1 MISMTISRLTKP
13 FLAATV
19 ACLAISGS
27 AHAQNVPA
35 YIHQDASGNDAFA
48 IGLKAPESQDV
59 VKRHIVVVD
68 TSASQVGAHRV
79 QAHAVVKEIMANLP
93 ENHQVALLA
102 IDVDTVR
109 LTDSFVSANSEE
121 IQVAL
126 KKLNRRAPLGA
137 TDLGSGLASI
147 IDLCDG
153 DQPISVLYVGDGMSA
168 AQLLTLES
176 LDLLTSNLRDAK
188 AMVHSY
194 SVGPKKD
201 INLLSVLAQQTGG
214 CVVVDTAETTVESA
228 TQELLNS
235 IQVPAYLPAKIQIN
249 SNDAKLATSR
259 RLPLRSDRPLFM
271 VGEGQLKEGDQI
283 TVTFEGRPVTL
294 SVEDVELA
302 DETFLTAAVKGVK
315 ESNGL
320 FAGYPGQKMVIS
332 ASIDFMNQMEQLR
345 ELAQQSID
353 QNRIGQARGLI
364 SAMREINPN
373 SKQAGVL
380 LAAAERKEQVVN
392 ILQDD
397 QSDPPAEPVAPP
409 TNDGAEMDLVELEK
423 QRRVI
428 RTEQLTLEVTN
439 LIREARKLAE
449 TDAENALNE
458 LKSALGTVSAALDI
472 NPEAKTQLENRL
484 RSTIQDVQARKEV
497 QELQLSRNLA
507 QKVEREALQRL
518 EAALDLEEEK
528 FQMLLE
534 RVRSLMDE
542 GRHEFDDSSFEAA
555 EAVAE
560 EAVRLRPESGTAAS
574 AYFKAE
580 AAGQL
585 AKARKLRFLR
595 RDEFLAVLHQVELS
609 HVPFPDE
616 PPVRYPSAEVWQ
628 DLTERRKVWKRT
640 NLRKNSPTEEAIL
653 KALDEQ
659 YNAEF
664 FQVPL
669 QEVFNDIE
677 VNKNIPIQVDPKAVA
692 DIDLEDP
699 IDLQLS
705 GVSLRTILKFILEP
719 RDLVYLLKNE
729 VLFITTFQE
738 SLEPYNKFVY
748 VYPVGDLVI
757 TPIQLNQAAQSIG
770 GSAGGFGNGLQQGG
784 GQGGFGNNQQQGGG
798 QQGGGFGGGGGG
810 FGGGGGGFGSV
821 RPFNAAPAPQNN
833 IQAVPQQINDP
844 AARGILDNILGP
856 QSSIQKTPVKF
867 QARVSDDSAP
877 RLTNESL
884 KNLKKK
890 L

>member
-19 ACLAISGS
+19 ACLAVAGS

-59 VKRHIVVVD
+59 VKRHVVVVD

-79 QAHAVVKEIMANLP
+79 QAHAVVKEIMENLP
-93 ENHQVALLA
+93 EHHQVALLA

-109 LTDSFVSANSEE
+109 LTDNFVSANSEE
-121 IQVAL
+121 LQVAL

-153 DQPISVLYVGDGMSA
+153 DQPTSVLYVGDGMSA

-176 LDLLTSNLRDAK
+176 LDLLTSNLRDVK

-214 CVVVDTAETTVESA
+214 CVVVDTAETTVQSA
-228 TQELLNS
+228 THQLLNS
-235 IQVPAYLPAKIQIN
+235 IQVPAYLPAKIEIN
-249 SNDAKLATSR
+249 SNDARLATNR

-271 VGEGQLKEGDQI
+271 VGEGQLNEGDRI
-283 TVTFEGRPVTL
+283 TVTFAGRPVTL
-294 SVEDVELA
+294 SVEEVELA
-302 DETFLTAAVKGVK
+302 DETFLTAAVQGVK

-320 FAGYPGQKMVIS
+320 FAGYPGQKMVVS
-332 ASIDFMNQMEQLR
+332 ASIDFMNQNEQLR

-373 SKQAGVL
+373 SEQAGVL

-392 ILQDD
+392 LLQENQPAAPAAADD
-397 QSDPPAEPVAPP
+397 D
-409 TNDGAEMDLVELEK
+409 AEMDLVELEK

-458 LKSALGTVSAALDI
+458 LKSALGTVTAALDI

-484 RSTIQDVQARKEV
+484 RSAIQDVQARKEV
-497 QELQLSRNLA
+497 QELRLSRDLA

-518 EAALDLEEEK
+518 KAELDLEEEK

-534 RVRSLMDE
+534 RVRALMVE
-542 GRHEFDDSSFEAA
+542 GRKEFDDTSFEAA

-574 AYFKAE
+574 AFFKAE
-580 AAGQL
+580 AASQL
-585 AKARKLRFLR
+585 SKSFKLRFLR
-595 RDEFLAVLHQVELS
+595 RDKFLTVLHQVDLS

-616 PPVRYPSAEVWQ
+616 PSVQWPSAEVWQ

-640 NLRKNSPTEEAIL
+640 NLRKNSPTEEALIQE
-653 KALDEQ
+653 LDEE

-677 VNKNIPIQVDPKAVA
+677 VNKNIPIEIDPKAIA

-729 VLFITTFQE
+729 VLFITTYQE

-798 QQGGGFGGGGGG
+798 GFGGGGGGFGGGGGG

-856 QSSIQKTPVKF
+856 QSSIQKSPVKF
-867 QARVSDDSAP
+867 QARVTDDGAP